1 MASENT
7 DNNKNRNGQNKKNLI
22 AQWAF
27 DTRPILSRFHLW
39 LEDIDVKWQMGEES
53 DEFVKDLSFM
63 DGRMERLFA
72 MTGAVTALGTQIFG
86 GFGKGKG
93 VGKQELNQ
101 AKKEADAI
109 SAYAMSES
117 LWFASRHLPE
127 NHAIMVC
134 LGEGLMPKAGETP
147 EMGSNPQLGFGR
159 IYARPE
165 VARWMDHRVHRLLN
179 DSSYNWPEFYKELK
193 LAGITV
199 WGTAIDTLENTSR
212 FSKGAESGPMTVM
225 HFFNQPLRITKPYEG
240 YVGCLTLPRNVVQSA
255 FSRSVLISFKTPR
268 KMIVEA
274 IESTFPGIKRSNI
287 HVWTLGGSSRV
298 HRIGGLWAEWQSLG
312 AHVVEDGW
320 QLPTGYKCFNES
332 GTYAPTF
339 SVGDWLDHD
348 GERHIF
354 ICDGYAASAEAVQ
367 AATLAPLLKLDIF
380 LSIFTSTFD
389 LPYDQEREIMGLDP
403 NCVHFAEK
411 LGTIIGSTPDDETIS
426 KYRQQI
432 LQGIEADI
440 PLQKPFLTA
449 DDFFPEKE
457 WDALSVCGYM
467 GPDPYSG
474 QPGVEELGD
483 NRYRV
488 MVRMASLKGIKF
500 VSFTFRLKEEE
511 LESRLVFSPLLNRF
525 MSGEN
530 YQERPVKI
538 SDSGRIRNELQTICS
553 EALEFVDDTII
564 LHLDRIPSE
573 VIPDAMQTKLKEIL
587 LWYLREHPIWFRWLK
602 LV

>member
-1 MASENT
+1 MTAEKKKKRS
-7 DNNKNRNGQNKKNLI
+7 QNQENLI

-27 DTRPILSRFHLW
+27 DTRPVLSRFHLW
-39 LEDIDVKWQMGEES
+39 LEDIDIKWQMGEKS
-53 DEFVKDLSFM
+53 DEFVRDLSFM

-72 MTGAVTALGTQIFG
+72 VTGAITALGTQIFG
-86 GFGKGKG
+86 GFAKGKG
-93 VGKQELNQ
+93 SGKHELNQ

-165 VARWMDHRVHRLLN
+165 VARWLDHRIHRLLN
-179 DSSYNWPEFYKELK
+179 DPKYQWSQFYQEIK

-212 FSKGAESGPMTVM
+212 FSKGADNGPMTIM
-225 HFFNQPLRITKPYEG
+225 HVYNQPLRITKPYEG
-240 YVGCLTLPRNVVQSA
+240 YVGSLTLPHTVIESA
-255 FSRSVLISFKTPR
+255 VARSILITFKTPR
-268 KMIVEA
+268 NKIVEA
-274 IESTFPGIKRSNI
+274 IEHSYPGIKRPNI
-287 HVWTLGGSSRV
+287 HIWTLGGPSRS
-298 HRIGGLWAEWQSLG
+298 HRIGGLWQEWQNLG
-312 AHVVEDGW
+312 CHVIEDDW
-320 QLPTGYKCFNES
+320 QMPSGQRSFNES

-339 SVGDWLDHD
+339 SVGDWLDEN
-348 GERHIF
+348 GERHLF

-367 AATLAPLLKLDIF
+367 AATLAPLLNLDIF

-389 LPYDQEREIMGLDP
+389 LPYDQEREIMGLNPDSSD
-403 NCVHFAEK
+403 FSEK
-411 LGTIIGSTPDDETIS
+411 LEKIISCKPDETTIN
-426 KYRQQI
+426 KFRALIRQG
-432 LQGIEADI
+432 LDADV
-440 PLQKPFLTA
+440 PLHKPSLSA

-457 WDALSVCGYM
+457 WDSLSVCGFM

-474 QPGVEELGD
+474 LPGVECLGN

-488 MVRMASLKGIKF
+488 TVRLASLKGIKF
-500 VSFTFRLKEEE
+500 ITFTFELKEDQM
-511 LESRLVFSPLLNRF
+511 ESHLVFNPLLSRF
-525 MSGEN
+525 MAGEQ
-530 YQERPVKI
+530 YQDRPVKI

-553 EALEFVDDTII
+553 EALEFVNDTII
-564 LHLDRIPSE
+564 LHFDRIPEE
-573 VIPDAMQTKLKEIL
+573 VIPVPLQKKLKEIL
-587 LWYLREHPIWFRWLK
+587 SWYRREHPIWFRWLK
-602 LV
+602 LS

>member
-1 MASENT
+1 VVE
-7 DNNKNRNGQNKKNLI
+7 KKQKRTQYQENLI

-27 DTRPILSRFHLW
+27 DTRPVLSRFHLW
-39 LEDIDVKWQMGEES
+39 LEDVEIDWQLGEKS
-53 DEFVKDLSFM
+53 DEFVRDISFM

-72 MTGAVTALGTQIFG
+72 VTGAITALGTQIFG

-93 VGKQELNQ
+93 ADRMGLNQ

-117 LWFASRHLPE
+117 LWFASRLLPE

-165 VARWMDHRVHRLLN
+165 VARWLDHRIHRLLN
-179 DSSYNWPEFYKELK
+179 DRKYTWSHFYQEIKT
-193 LAGITV
+193 AGITV

-225 HFFNQPLRITKPYEG
+225 HLFNQPLRITKPYEG
-240 YVGCLTLPRNVVQSA
+240 YVGNLILPRRVVDSA
-255 FSRSVLISFKTPR
+255 NSRSLLITFKTPR
-268 KMIVEA
+268 RLVVEA
-274 IESTFPGIKRSNI
+274 IEQTYPGIRRENI
-287 HVWTLGGSSRV
+287 HVWTIGGPSRV
-298 HRIGGLWAEWQSLG
+298 HRIGGLWQEWQEMG

-320 QLPTGYKCFNES
+320 RLPSGQKTFNES

-339 SVGDWLDHD
+339 SVGDWLDEQGD
-348 GERHIF
+348 RHLF

-367 AATLAPLLKLDIF
+367 AATLAPLLDLEVF
-380 LSIFTSTFD
+380 LSIFTSTFE
-389 LPYDQEREIMGLDP
+389 LPYHQEREIMGLDP
-403 NCVHFAEK
+403 DAKDFARQLERV
-411 LGTIIGSTPDDETIS
+411 LGHQPDQATLARYGTLIH
-426 KYRQQI
+426 
-432 LQGIEADI
+432 QGRDADI
-440 PLQKPFLTA
+440 PLNKPFLAA

-457 WDALSVCGYM
+457 WDALSVCGFM
-467 GPDPYSG
+467 GPDPYSA
-474 QPGVEELGD
+474 QPGVEELG
-483 NRYRV
+483 NNSYRV
-488 MVRMASLKGIKF
+488 TVRLASLRGIKL
-500 VSFTFRLKEEE
+500 VRFTFKLKDDSA
-511 LESRLVFSPLLNRF
+511 ESRLVFSPLLSRF

-530 YQERPVKI
+530 YQDRPVKI

-564 LHLDRIPSE
+564 LHLDRIPEE
-573 VIPDAMQTKLKEIL
+573 VISGKMQKKLKEIL
-587 LWYLREHPIWFRWLK
+587 SWYRKEHPIWFRWLK
-602 LV
+602 LS

>member
-1 MASENT
+1 MTLENKIKRT
-7 DNNKNRNGQNKKNLI
+7 QHQENLI

-27 DTRPILSRFHLW
+27 DTRPILSRFHMW
-39 LEDIDVKWQMGEES
+39 LEDIDVHWQKGEKS
-53 DEFVKDLSFM
+53 DEFVRDLSFM

-93 VGKQELNQ
+93 SGKHELNQ

-165 VARWMDHRVHRLLN
+165 VARWLDHRIHRLLN
-179 DSSYNWPEFYKELK
+179 DPNYLWGQFYQEIK

-212 FSKGAESGPMTVM
+212 FSKGADSGPMTVM
-225 HFFNQPLRITKPYEG
+225 HVYNQPLRITKPYEG
-240 YVGCLTLPRNVVQSA
+240 YVGSLTLPHKVVSAAVSQSI
-255 FSRSVLISFKTPR
+255 LISFKTPR
-268 KMIVEA
+268 KLIVEA
-274 IESTFPGIKRSNI
+274 IEHAYPDIKPEHI
-287 HVWTLGGSSRV
+287 HVWTLGGPSRS
-298 HRIGGLWAEWQSLG
+298 HRIGGLWREWQSLG
-312 AHVVEDGW
+312 VHVIEDGW
-320 QLPTGYKCFNES
+320 KMPSGHFSFNES
-332 GTYAPTF
+332 GTYAPTY
-339 SVGDWLDHD
+339 SVGDWLDEK
-348 GERHIF
+348 GERHLF

-367 AATLAPLLKLDIF
+367 AATLAPLLNLDIF
-380 LSIFTSTFD
+380 LSIFTSTFE
-389 LPYDQEREIMGLDP
+389 LPYDQERDIMSLDP
-403 NCVHFAEK
+403 DGSDFAER
-411 LGTIIGSTPDDETIS
+411 LREIIGSPPDGDQVEKMKTLI
-426 KYRQQI
+426 REG
-432 LQGIEADI
+432 LDADI
-440 PLQKPFLTA
+440 PLGKPFLAA

-457 WDALSVCGYM
+457 WDALSICGFM

-474 QPGVEELGD
+474 QPGVETLGN

-488 MVRMASLKGIKF
+488 TVRLASLKGIKY
-500 VSFTFRLKEEE
+500 VTFTFQLKEDQM
-511 LESRLVFSPLLNRF
+511 ESRLVFNPLLSRF
-525 MSGEN
+525 MAGEN

-564 LHLDRIPSE
+564 LHFERIPEE
-573 VIPDAMQTKLKEIL
+573 VISAPMQKKLREIL
-587 LWYLREHPIWFRWLK
+587 SWYRREHPIWFRWLQ
-602 LV
+602 LN